1 LQSEVLHSPPISN
14 LPKHHL
20 RAPPLNPSDPTA
32 AHQYLPIPSNSAKLR
47 LGSSP
52 PSTSHGNP
60 PGGFGRF
67 PPLNHNLAES
77 ELDPYFNAY
86 EASTRTYEA
95 LLTGSIERVNRRILK
110 RLQELSLDYN
120 ELGARYN
127 AFSLSESGDLASA
140 IERVGQAVDSS
151 YIQTE
156 ELARVLGS
164 GFAEPL
170 RESAQF
176 AGVVQ
181 KVLRYRVMKRIQEDQ
196 TRDLLSQKRQL
207 LESLEKSEMEARRIE
222 HYLHA
227 NSQPSK
233 AAGGDTS
240 GGSSKADDVESL
252 DSVDLPFPPTH
263 SETSPPPP
271 QRRRSATSR
280 ALPSTA
286 VHKKS
291 SSFSAGPSS
300 SSNIFAKGFG
310 KLNYAIHG
318 IVDVDPERTR
328 RDNIG
333 KTREV
338 LIQLEGAEK
347 AVEKDVEEAG
357 RAVLKDLRRFQAEKV
372 KDMKQVMREYAK
384 VHIEWAK
391 RCQEAWEEAGRE
403 VGKISTR

>member
-1 LQSEVLHSPPISN
+1 MSPPISA

-20 RAPPLNPSDPTA
+20 RAPPLNPSEPTH
-32 AHQYLPIPSNSAKLR
+32 AHQFLPIPSASAKLR
-47 LGSSP
+47 PSSSP

-60 PGGFGRF
+60 PGNFGRF

-77 ELDPYFNAY
+77 ELDPYFNNYETSTRAY
-86 EASTRTYEA
+86 ES

-127 AFSLSESGDLASA
+127 AWSLSESGDLVTA
-140 IERVGQAVDSS
+140 IEKVGQAVDST
-151 YIQTE
+151 YIATE
-156 ELARVLGS
+156 QLSTVLGS
-164 GFAEPL
+164 SFAEPL

-181 KVLRYRVMKRIQEDQ
+181 RVLRYRVLKRIQEDM
-196 TRDLLSQKRQL
+196 TRDTLSQKRSL
-207 LESLEKSEMEARRIE
+207 LESLEKSEREAKRIE
-222 HYLHA
+222 QYLH
-227 NSQPSK
+227 
-233 AAGGDTS
+233 
-240 GGSSKADDVESL
+240 GGSSHGSPRTSSERDSSSGRDPEIESL
-252 DSVDLPFPPTH
+252 DSADDSPEFPPTH
-263 SETSPPPP
+263 ENARP
-271 QRRRSATSR
+271 RRKSATGRSPTS
-280 ALPSTA
+280 AA
-286 VHKKS
+286 GHKKS
-291 SSFSAGPSS
+291 SSYSAAPST

-333 KTREV
+333 KTRE
-338 LIQLEGAEK
+338 LIVQLEGAEK

-372 KDMKQVMREYAK
+372 KDMKHVMREYAK
-384 VHIEWAK
+384 VQIEWAK
-391 RCQEAWEEAGRE
+391 RCQESWEDAEAE
-403 VGKISTR
+403 VAKIQTR